1 MNRYAVSRARDCL
14 CGKNWRQLWS
24 V

>member
-1 MNRYAVSRARDCL
+1 MNRYAVSRVRDCL